1 MIKICHD
8 EKILFIYLFIYF
20 FYFYF
25 FAFFEIK
32 YMEIDFFFFSIY
44 RMEYDTNASIQK
56 KEL

>member
-1 MIKICHD
+1 MMKN
-8 EKILFIYLFIYF
+8 FYLFIF
-20 FYFYF
+20 ILFF